1 MQQESTL
8 NQSQTTQ
15 IQDKEK
21 QVKEYELLIQ
31 KLQQDIREDKTQ
43 ITNQSIENKQLGDKI
58 NELKLAVANSADKI
72 TALNEDIEKKAAHIQ
87 DIEAQNTD
95 LQQQLDNAMK
105 ITLKQSKDAE
115 NQQKVF
121 EELT

>member
-95 LQQQLDNAMK
+95 L
-105 ITLKQSKDAE
+105 
-115 NQQKVF
+115 
-121 EELT
+121 